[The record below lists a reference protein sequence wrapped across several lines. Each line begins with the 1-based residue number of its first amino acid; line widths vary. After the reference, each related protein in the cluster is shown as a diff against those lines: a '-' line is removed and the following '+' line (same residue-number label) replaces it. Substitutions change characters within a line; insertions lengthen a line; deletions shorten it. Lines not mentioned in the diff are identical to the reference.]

1 MTGQPLIGPQV
12 RYPTPWRLAEQNGYT
27 REIFCAT
34 GGKVGETFDDA
45 LADLI
50 VRLVNREAD
59 PGMVNMLEANEAL
72 QELAGQLAEAHAE
85 IERLR
90 ARAPGT
96 VELDLSQ
103 IPEHLH
109 VSDVQRVFR
118 AAGLRLQFEVDEGTH
133 DAAAAGADLTNTAH
147 PAEESNR

>member
-1 MTGQPLIGPQV
+1 MTQPLIGPQV
-12 RYPTPWRLAEQNGYT
+12 RYPTPWGW
-27 REIFCAT
+27 
-34 GGKVGETFDDA
+34 A
-45 LADLI
+45 LAADAPTALVLRAADGVESAVVYDKDVAELI

-59 PGMVNMLEANEAL
+59 PGMVDMLEANEAL

-90 ARAPGT
+90 ARPPGT

-109 VSDVQRVFR
+109 LSDVQRVFR
-118 AAGLRLQFEVDEGTH
+118 AAGLTLQFAVDEDTREV
-133 DAAAAGADLTNTAH
+133 AAKGSQ
-147 PAEESNR
+147 P